1 MSAHLELGR
10 AGEAAAA
17 AFYRRRG
24 YRIVERNYRCRSGE
38 IDLIVRRGRLLVFCE
53 VKTRASARWGV
64 PAEAVGALKQNRIRR
79 SAGTWLAE
87 HHGPRR
93 ELRFD
98 VVSVAVADGGLEVT
112 HLPGA
117 F

>member
-1 MSAHLELGR
+1 MSAHIELGR
-10 AGEAAAA
+10 AGEDAAA

-24 YRIVERNYRCRSGE
+24 YRIVDRNYGCCSGE
-38 IDLIVRRGRLLVFCE
+38 IDLVLSRGRLLVFCE
-53 VKTRASARWGV
+53 VKTRTSPLWGA
-64 PAEAVGALKQNRIRR
+64 PAEAVGPLKQNRIRR

-87 HHGPRR
+87 HRGSRR

-98 VVSVAVADGGLEVT
+98 VVSVSVAEGGLEVT